1 MGAALGEGAVTPQL
15 VSVVFALAASAAV
28 LGAGS
33 DDRTR
38 ITTYAGVPGHTAST
52 AFTSLSAAG
61 ASLGIWKYKEA
72 SYARFA
78 APSPTTVVVTASEP
92 VTTCEV
98 RPKIHA
104 ILTSTDGSTCTFE
117 VPAPMSLEVGIN
129 SLEKLFL
136 FVDTPQEAA
145 PVCCDGKTV
154 FDVTTYPGVDRT
166 GRTKSTGIQAAIDNV
181 AGESACTSTSICTLY
196 FRTGTYLARQ
206 LFLRSKVQLHLQ
218 SGAKLQASTNPADY
232 KLDPGTHRT
241 AFITADNVSYTGLS
255 GPGAID
261 GDGLAYRKRNN
272 ASSPYPYWNCRTS
285 TNAMCWD
292 SPRLVLIRR
301 SHHVTVRD
309 VMMLDPA
316 AWTNHVHYSDRVTYT
331 NVKVL
336 DDRIKFNTDA
346 MDVDASTNVTVRSS
360 FYHGRD
366 DGFCVKATRELGLIK
381 ASRNIRFVDNTVG
394 YGNNAT
400 KLGTE
405 TYVGGNMDDIT
416 VQNLYVT
423 NAARPFGVYVKDGN
437 AVGPTTGIRVD
448 GVYADAVRQQGFAIE
463 ISKRNHSSA
472 IGRVSHVVLNNFNL
486 PATVGTSTIY
496 GFDGAHLVS
505 DVSISSFRIGGVL
518 KKTLT
523 GARITKNAH
532 TSSIT
537 IR

>member
-1 MGAALGEGAVTPQL
+1 
-15 VSVVFALAASAAV
+15 
-28 LGAGS
+28 
-33 DDRTR
+33 
-38 ITTYAGVPGHTAST
+38 
-52 AFTSLSAAG
+52 
-61 ASLGIWKYKEA
+61 
-72 SYARFA
+72 
-78 APSPTTVVVTASEP
+78 
-92 VTTCEV
+92 
-98 RPKIHA
+98 
-104 ILTSTDGSTCTFE
+104 
-117 VPAPMSLEVGIN
+117 
-129 SLEKLFL
+129 
-136 FVDTPQEAA
+136 
-145 PVCCDGKTV
+145 
-154 FDVTTYPGVDRT
+154 
-166 GRTKSTGIQAAIDNV
+166 
-181 AGESACTSTSICTLY
+181 
-196 FRTGTYLARQ
+196 
-206 LFLRSKVQLHLQ
+206 
-218 SGAKLQASTNPADY
+218 
-232 KLDPGTHRT
+232 
-241 AFITADNVSYTGLS
+241 
-255 GPGAID
+255 
-261 GDGLAYRKRNN
+261 
-272 ASSPYPYWNCRTS
+272 
-285 TNAMCWD
+285 MCWD

-366 DGFCVKATRELGLIK
+366 DGFCVKATKELGLIK

-423 NAARPFGVYVKDGN
+423 NAARPFGVYVNDGN

-463 ISKRNHSSA
+463 VSKRNHSSA
-472 IGRVSHVVLNNFNL
+472 IGRVSQVVLNNFNL

-518 KKTLT
+518 KKTLM
-523 GARITKNAH
+523 GARITNNAH
-532 TSSIT
+532 TSNIT

>member
-1 MGAALGEGAVTPQL
+1 MGASLGRGAVSHPLASVMLAL
-15 VSVVFALAASAAV
+15 VTTIAV
-28 LGAGS
+28 LDAGR

-38 ITTYAGVPGHTAST
+38 ITAYAGVPGHTAST
-52 AFTSLSAAG
+52 AFTGLSAAG
-61 ASLGIWKYKEA
+61 TSLGIWRYKEA

-78 APSPTTVVVTASEP
+78 AGSPTTVVVTASEP
-92 VTTCEV
+92 VTNCEV
-98 RPKIHA
+98 RPRIHA
-104 ILTSTDGSTCTFE
+104 IPTRTDANTCTFQ
-117 VPAPMSLEVGIN
+117 VPAPMNLEVGVN

-136 FVDTPQEAA
+136 FVDIPQEAG

-166 GRTKSTGIQAAIDNV
+166 GRTKSTGIQAAINLI
-181 AGESACTSTSICTLY
+181 AGKSTCTTTSICTLY
-196 FRTGTYLARQ
+196 FKTGTYLARQ
-206 LFLRSKVQLHLQ
+206 LFLKSKVQLYLQ
-218 SGAKLQASTNPADY
+218 SGAKLLASTNPSDY

-241 AFITADNVSYTGLS
+241 AFITADNVSYTGIS

-272 ASSPYPYWNCRTS
+272 AGSPYPYWNCRTT

-301 SHHVTVRD
+301 SHHVKVQD

-316 AWTNHVHYSDRVTYT
+316 AWTNHVHYSDQVTYT

-381 ASRNIRFVDNTVG
+381 TSRNIRFLDNTVG

-405 TYVGGNMDDIT
+405 TYVGGNMDDIL
-416 VQNLYVT
+416 VRNLFVT
-423 NAARPFGVYVKDGN
+423 NAARPFGVYLKDGN
-437 AVGPTTGIRVD
+437 AIGSTTGITVD
-448 GVYADAVRQQGFAIE
+448 GVHADAVRQQGFAIE
-463 ISKRNHSSA
+463 ISKRNPSSA
-472 IGRVSHVVLNNFNL
+472 IGRVSRVALNNFNL
-486 PATVGTSTIY
+486 PATVGASTIRGY
-496 GFDGAHLVS
+496 DASHLVS
-505 DVSISSFRIGGVL
+505 GVSISSFRIGGVL
-518 KKTLT
+518 KKTLAE
-523 GARITKNAH
+523 ARVTKNAY
-532 TSSIT
+532 TSGIT